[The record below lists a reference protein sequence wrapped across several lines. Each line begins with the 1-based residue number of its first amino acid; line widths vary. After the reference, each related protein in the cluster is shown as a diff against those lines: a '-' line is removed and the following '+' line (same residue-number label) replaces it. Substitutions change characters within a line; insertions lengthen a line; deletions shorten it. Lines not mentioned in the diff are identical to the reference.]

1 MAGKAKPAL
10 WPVMPWRAANSSAAA
25 VTRYQISPTYSDYR
39 TALEFCRLAEGN
51 ADMHIVGI
59 RRMEEGTWKPYR
71 AIGKIK
77 QEIKGKMQ

>member
-1 MAGKAKPAL
+1 M
-10 WPVMPWRAANSSAAA
+10 
-25 VTRYQISPTYSDYR
+25 TQTFTQIR
-39 TALEFCRLAEGN
+39 EMGRLVEGN

-77 QEIKGKMQ
+77 QETRGK